1 MPVRPDGLPTHAPP
15 AGPACACRFCFL
27 WGYMGPLPAGVPT
40 ARNPAP
46 RPVTVKAAEPEPEF
60 REQTLFDEVPKE

>member
-1 MPVRPDGLPTHAPP
+1 MTRFDGLPTHVPP

-27 WGYMGPLPAGVPT
+27 WGYMGPLPEGTPT

-46 RPVTVKAAEPEPEF
+46 RPVTAAKGEPQKR
-60 REQTLFDEVPKE
+60 REANLFDEVQS